1 VTSLFHRNSTKT
13 FPLVETGDGCWMI
26 DRSGQRYLD
35 ACGGAAV
42 SGLGHR
48 SGRVI
53 QAIQDQLQQL
63 AYAHTSFFST
73 AAAESLAERLVGLA
87 PFFGSDQARR
97 LERVF
102 IVSSGSEAIEAAI
115 KLARQVAIERGEHNR
130 TQIIARRQSYHGNT
144 LGALAV
150 SGNAA
155 RRKLFDGFLFPAHH
169 VSPCYAYRGMRS
181 DETEAEYSDRLIG
194 EFESAVLE
202 IGPERVLAFF
212 AETVVGATLGAV
224 PATAGYFQGI
234 RRICDRYGILL
245 VLDEVMCGMG
255 RTGSLFAYEQEHVQ
269 PDMVTI
275 AKGLGAGYQPVA
287 ALMVSQ
293 RIHDAIAQGSG
304 VFQHGQTYVGH
315 PVACAAA
322 LAVVDVMQQE
332 QLVPPVHA
340 KGLRFHQLL
349 RNRLDHHP
357 AIGDIRGRGLMVGI
371 ELVQNRLTKAPFDP
385 AARVHAKVKQ
395 HAMEHGLLCY
405 PMGGTI
411 DGTFGDH
418 VLLAPPLIV
427 SNDELEMIAD
437 RISASIFAVIEAL

>member
-1 VTSLFHRNSTKT
+1 
-13 FPLVETGDGCWMI
+13 
-26 DRSGQRYLD
+26 
-35 ACGGAAV
+35 
-42 SGLGHR
+42 
-48 SGRVI
+48 
-53 QAIQDQLQQL
+53 
-63 AYAHTSFFST
+63 
-73 AAAESLAERLVGLA
+73 
-87 PFFGSDQARR
+87 
-97 LERVF
+97 
-102 IVSSGSEAIEAAI
+102 
-115 KLARQVAIERGEHNR
+115 
-130 TQIIARRQSYHGNT
+130 
-144 LGALAV
+144 
-150 SGNAA
+150 
-155 RRKLFDGFLFPAHH
+155 
-169 VSPCYAYRGMRS
+169 MRS

-349 RNRLDHHP
+349 RNRLDP
-357 AIGDIRGRGLMVGI
+357 FSPMFP
-371 ELVQNRLTKAPFDP
+371 LVL
-385 AARVHAKVKQ
+385 
-395 HAMEHGLLCY
+395 
-405 PMGGTI
+405 
-411 DGTFGDH
+411 
-418 VLLAPPLIV
+418 
-427 SNDELEMIAD
+427 
-437 RISASIFAVIEAL
+437 